1 MRKTG
6 HRARREELSAGRI
19 EYIEAAR
26 QRLRSRRMRRTMLL
40 VALVAAAVIYLTGLV
55 NTSVML
61 LEDMAD
67 TVRIALM
74 PEQGF
79 PQQTGAGAVYQAETL
94 GGSFVVL
101 GEEGCTVFS
110 NGGGRLNTVGTG
122 YARPALAAGGN
133 SFVLYNRSGS
143 ELRVESR
150 TRELYTRQ
158 TEGHIYLC
166 ALSDRGELAVV
177 TDDVRKL
184 ALLTIYDANR
194 NELLTW
200 STTTA
205 EGVPLRMDF
214 SPDGTQLAIAAV
226 TAQDGQ
232 MVTNLYLL
240 NLRAGEPQL
249 LASEPGSTPL
259 ALTWCS
265 NDRLL
270 AVCDT
275 HAALY
280 GSDGS
285 AQGRYDFGG
294 QDVAALSAEG
304 GGLAVLFGSGP
315 SSTAL
320 LLDGG
325 LGVQYTGP
333 VPNAHGIVRGNG
345 AFYLLCESSVECYG
359 LDGAYQWSYPL
370 DARPQA
376 LLAGEDLFVFAGNLV
391 RSVRV
396 CGQSGPADHSAPARR
411 GRQQRNAGTLTQ
423 CLIKNFG
430 YVHESVICF

>member
-79 PQQTGAGAVYQAETL
+79 PQQTGAGEVYQAETL

-294 QDVAALSAEG
+294 QYVAALSAER

-391 RSVRV
+391 QRIVPPQPEAAS
-396 CGQSGPADHSAPARR
+396 SG
-411 GRQQRNAGTLTQ
+411 
-423 CLIKNFG
+423 
-430 YVHESVICF
+430 

>member
-26 QRLRSRRMRRTMLL
+26 QRLRSRRIRRTMLL
-40 VALVAAAVIYLTGLV
+40 VALVAAAVIYHTGLV

-304 GGLAVLFGSGP
+304 GGVAVLFGSGP

-345 AFYLLCESSVECYG
+345 AFYLLCESSVECYS

-391 RSVRV
+391 QRIIPPQPEEA
-396 CGQSGPADHSAPARR
+396 GSG
-411 GRQQRNAGTLTQ
+411 GTLA
-423 CLIKNFG
+423 L
-430 YVHESVICF
+430 

>member
-26 QRLRSRRMRRTMLL
+26 QRLRSRRIRRTMLL

-101 GEEGCTVFS
+101 GEEGCAVFS

-166 ALSDRGELAVV
+166 ALSNRGELAVV

-184 ALLTIYDANR
+184 ALLTVYDANR

-325 LGVQYTGP
+325 LGMQYTGP

-391 RSVRV
+391 QRIVPPQPEAAS
-396 CGQSGPADHSAPARR
+396 SG
-411 GRQQRNAGTLTQ
+411 
-423 CLIKNFG
+423 
-430 YVHESVICF
+430 

>member
-26 QRLRSRRMRRTMLL
+26 QRLRSRRIRRTMLL

-79 PQQTGAGAVYQAETL
+79 PQQTGAGVVYQAETL

-304 GGLAVLFGSGP
+304 DGLAVLFGSGP

-391 RSVRV
+391 QRIVPPQPEEA
-396 CGQSGPADHSAPARR
+396 GSG
-411 GRQQRNAGTLTQ
+411 GTLA
-423 CLIKNFG
+423 L
-430 YVHESVICF
+430 

>member
-26 QRLRSRRMRRTMLL
+26 QRLRSRRIRRTMLL

-370 DARPQA
+370 DARPQT

-391 RSVRV
+391 QRIVPPQPEEA
-396 CGQSGPADHSAPARR
+396 GSG
-411 GRQQRNAGTLTQ
+411 GTLA
-423 CLIKNFG
+423 L
-430 YVHESVICF
+430 

>member
-79 PQQTGAGAVYQAETL
+79 PQQTGAGEVYQAETL

-294 QDVAALSAEG
+294 QDVAALSAER

-391 RSVRV
+391 QRIVPPQPEEA
-396 CGQSGPADHSAPARR
+396 GSG
-411 GRQQRNAGTLTQ
+411 GTLA
-423 CLIKNFG
+423 L
-430 YVHESVICF
+430 

>member
-26 QRLRSRRMRRTMLL
+26 QRLRSRRIRRTMLL

-94 GGSFVVL
+94 GGSFVAL

-391 RSVRV
+391 QRIVPPQPEEA
-396 CGQSGPADHSAPARR
+396 GSGGMLA
-411 GRQQRNAGTLTQ
+411 L
-423 CLIKNFG
+423 
-430 YVHESVICF
+430 

>member
-94 GGSFVVL
+94 GGSFVAL

-166 ALSDRGELAVV
+166 ALSNRGELAVV

-320 LLDGG
+320 LLGGG

-376 LLAGEDLFVFAGNLV
+376 LLAGEGLFVFAGNLV
-391 RSVRV
+391 
-396 CGQSGPADHSAPARR
+396 
-411 GRQQRNAGTLTQ
+411 QRIIPPQPEEAGSDGTLA
-423 CLIKNFG
+423 L
-430 YVHESVICF
+430 

>member
-26 QRLRSRRMRRTMLL
+26 QRLRSRRIRRTMLL

-166 ALSDRGELAVV
+166 ALSNRGELAVV

-184 ALLTIYDANR
+184 ALLTVYDANR

-391 RSVRV
+391 QRIIPPQPEEA
-396 CGQSGPADHSAPARR
+396 GSG
-411 GRQQRNAGTLTQ
+411 GTLA
-423 CLIKNFG
+423 L
-430 YVHESVICF
+430 

>member
-26 QRLRSRRMRRTMLL
+26 QRLRSRRIRRTMLL

-391 RSVRV
+391 QRIVPPQPEEA
-396 CGQSGPADHSAPARR
+396 GSG
-411 GRQQRNAGTLTQ
+411 GTLA
-423 CLIKNFG
+423 L
-430 YVHESVICF
+430 

>member
-26 QRLRSRRMRRTMLL
+26 QRLRSRRIRRTMLL

-101 GEEGCTVFS
+101 GEEGCAVFS

-166 ALSDRGELAVV
+166 ALSNRGELAVV

-184 ALLTIYDANR
+184 ALLTVYDANR

-391 RSVRV
+391 QRIVPPQPEAAS
-396 CGQSGPADHSAPARR
+396 SG
-411 GRQQRNAGTLTQ
+411 GTLA
-423 CLIKNFG
+423 L
-430 YVHESVICF
+430 

>member
-158 TEGHIYLC
+158 TEGYIYLC

-304 GGLAVLFGSGP
+304 GGLAVLFGSRP

-376 LLAGEDLFVFAGNLV
+376 LLAGKDLFVFAGNLV
-391 RSVRV
+391 
-396 CGQSGPADHSAPARR
+396 
-411 GRQQRNAGTLTQ
+411 QRIVPPQPEAASNG
-423 CLIKNFG
+423 
-430 YVHESVICF
+430 

>member
-376 LLAGEDLFVFAGNLV
+376 LLAGKDLFVFAGNLV
-391 RSVRV
+391 
-396 CGQSGPADHSAPARR
+396 
-411 GRQQRNAGTLTQ
+411 QRIVPPQPEAASNG
-423 CLIKNFG
+423 
-430 YVHESVICF
+430 

>member
-184 ALLTIYDANR
+184 ALLTVYDANR

-391 RSVRV
+391 QRIVPPQPEAAS
-396 CGQSGPADHSAPARR
+396 SG
-411 GRQQRNAGTLTQ
+411 
-423 CLIKNFG
+423 
-430 YVHESVICF
+430 

>member
-166 ALSDRGELAVV
+166 ALSNRGELAVV

-391 RSVRV
+391 QRIVPPQPEAAS
-396 CGQSGPADHSAPARR
+396 SG
-411 GRQQRNAGTLTQ
+411 GTLA
-423 CLIKNFG
+423 L
-430 YVHESVICF
+430 

>member
-26 QRLRSRRMRRTMLL
+26 QRLRSRRIRRTMLL

-166 ALSDRGELAVV
+166 ALSNRGELAVV

-184 ALLTIYDANR
+184 ALLTVYDANR

-391 RSVRV
+391 
-396 CGQSGPADHSAPARR
+396 
-411 GRQQRNAGTLTQ
+411 QRIIPPQPEEAGSDGTLA
-423 CLIKNFG
+423 L
-430 YVHESVICF
+430 

>member
-101 GEEGCTVFS
+101 GEEGCAVFS

-391 RSVRV
+391 QRIVPPQPEEA
-396 CGQSGPADHSAPARR
+396 GSG
-411 GRQQRNAGTLTQ
+411 GTLA
-423 CLIKNFG
+423 L
-430 YVHESVICF
+430 

>member
-26 QRLRSRRMRRTMLL
+26 QRLRSRRIRRTMLL

-79 PQQTGAGAVYQAETL
+79 PQQTGAGEVYQAETL

-249 LASEPGSTPL
+249 RAGEPGSAPR
-259 ALTWCS
+259 AWTWGS
-265 NDRLL
+265 DDRLR
-270 AVCDT
+270 AVCDR
-275 HAALY
+275 HAALS
-280 GSDGS
+280 GADGS
-285 AQGRYDFGG
+285 AQGGYDFGG

-391 RSVRV
+391 QRIVPPQPEAAS
-396 CGQSGPADHSAPARR
+396 SG
-411 GRQQRNAGTLTQ
+411 
-423 CLIKNFG
+423 
-430 YVHESVICF
+430 

>member
-166 ALSDRGELAVV
+166 ALSNRGELAVV

-184 ALLTIYDANR
+184 ALLTVYDANR

-345 AFYLLCESSVECYG
+345 AFYLLCDSSVECYG

-391 RSVRV
+391 
-396 CGQSGPADHSAPARR
+396 
-411 GRQQRNAGTLTQ
+411 QRIIPPQPEEAGSDGTLA
-423 CLIKNFG
+423 L
-430 YVHESVICF
+430 

>member
-26 QRLRSRRMRRTMLL
+26 QRLRSRRIRRTMLL

-391 RSVRV
+391 QRIVPPQPEET
-396 CGQSGPADHSAPARR
+396 GSGGMLA
-411 GRQQRNAGTLTQ
+411 L
-423 CLIKNFG
+423 
-430 YVHESVICF
+430 

>member
-19 EYIEAAR
+19 EYIE
-26 QRLRSRRMRRTMLL
+26 RLRSRRMRRTMLL

-391 RSVRV
+391 QRIVPPQPEEA
-396 CGQSGPADHSAPARR
+396 GSG
-411 GRQQRNAGTLTQ
+411 GTLA
-423 CLIKNFG
+423 L
-430 YVHESVICF
+430 

>member
-94 GGSFVVL
+94 GGSFVAL

-166 ALSDRGELAVV
+166 ALSNRGELAVV

-391 RSVRV
+391 QRIIPPQPEEA
-396 CGQSGPADHSAPARR
+396 GSG
-411 GRQQRNAGTLTQ
+411 GTLA
-423 CLIKNFG
+423 L
-430 YVHESVICF
+430 

>member
-26 QRLRSRRMRRTMLL
+26 QRLRSRRIRRTMLL

-333 VPNAHGIVRGNG
+333 VPNAHGIVRGNV

-391 RSVRV
+391 QRIVPPQPEEA
-396 CGQSGPADHSAPARR
+396 GSG
-411 GRQQRNAGTLTQ
+411 GTLA
-423 CLIKNFG
+423 L
-430 YVHESVICF
+430 

>member
-79 PQQTGAGAVYQAETL
+79 PQQTGAGAVYQAESL

-391 RSVRV
+391 QRIVPPQPEEA
-396 CGQSGPADHSAPARR
+396 GSG
-411 GRQQRNAGTLTQ
+411 GTLA
-423 CLIKNFG
+423 L
-430 YVHESVICF
+430 

>member
-26 QRLRSRRMRRTMLL
+26 QRLRSRRIRRTMLL

-376 LLAGEDLFVFAGNLV
+376 LLAREDLFVFAGNLV
-391 RSVRV
+391 QRIIPPQPEEA
-396 CGQSGPADHSAPARR
+396 GSG
-411 GRQQRNAGTLTQ
+411 GTLA
-423 CLIKNFG
+423 L
-430 YVHESVICF
+430 

>member
-26 QRLRSRRMRRTMLL
+26 QRLRSRRIRRTMLL

-294 QDVAALSAEG
+294 QDVVALSAEG

-333 VPNAHGIVRGNG
+333 VPNAHGIVRRNG

-391 RSVRV
+391 QRIVPPQPEEA
-396 CGQSGPADHSAPARR
+396 GSG
-411 GRQQRNAGTLTQ
+411 GTLA
-423 CLIKNFG
+423 L
-430 YVHESVICF
+430 

>member
-26 QRLRSRRMRRTMLL
+26 QRLHSRRIRRTMLL

-391 RSVRV
+391 QRIVPPQPEAAS
-396 CGQSGPADHSAPARR
+396 SG
-411 GRQQRNAGTLTQ
+411 
-423 CLIKNFG
+423 
-430 YVHESVICF
+430 

>member
-6 HRARREELSAGRI
+6 RRARREEMSAGRI

-26 QRLRSRRMRRTMLL
+26 QRLRSRRLRRTILL

-67 TVRIALM
+67 SVRIALM
-74 PEQGF
+74 PEQG
-79 PQQTGAGAVYQAETL
+79 
-94 GGSFVVL
+94 
-101 GEEGCTVFS
+101 
-110 NGGGRLNTVGTG
+110 GGRLNAIGTG
-122 YARPALAAGGN
+122 YARPALAAGKN

-158 TEGHIYLC
+158 TDGHIYLC

-184 ALLTIYDANR
+184 ALLTVYDSGR

-205 EGVPLRMDF
+205 EGVPMRMAF

-226 TAQDGQ
+226 TAQNGQ
-232 MVTNLYLL
+232 MLTNLYLL

-249 LASEPGSTPL
+249 LSSEPGSTPL
-259 ALTWCS
+259 ALTWPS

-285 AQGRYDFGG
+285 AKGRYDFGG
-294 QDVAALSAEG
+294 QTVAALSAEH

-325 LGVQYTGP
+325 LGVQYQGP
-333 VPNAHGIVRGNG
+333 VPTAHGIVRG
-345 AFYLLCESSVECYG
+345 ADAIYLLCESSVECYG
-359 LDGAYQWSYPL
+359 LDGTYQWSFAL

-376 LLAGEDLFVFAGNLV
+376 MLASEDGDLFVFAGNLV
-391 RSVRV
+391 QRV
-396 CGQSGPADHSAPARR
+396 TPPSPEA
-411 GRQQRNAGTLTQ
+411 
-423 CLIKNFG
+423 
-430 YVHESVICF
+430 ESSPEA

>member
-391 RSVRV
+391 QRIIPPQPEEA
-396 CGQSGPADHSAPARR
+396 GSG
-411 GRQQRNAGTLTQ
+411 GTLA
-423 CLIKNFG
+423 L
-430 YVHESVICF
+430 

>member
-26 QRLRSRRMRRTMLL
+26 QRLRSRRIRRTMLL

-333 VPNAHGIVRGNG
+333 VPNAHSIVRGNG

-391 RSVRV
+391 QRIVPPQPEEA
-396 CGQSGPADHSAPARR
+396 GSG
-411 GRQQRNAGTLTQ
+411 GTLA
-423 CLIKNFG
+423 L
-430 YVHESVICF
+430 

>member
-122 YARPALAAGGN
+122 YARPALAAGKN

-391 RSVRV
+391 QRIVPPQPEEA
-396 CGQSGPADHSAPARR
+396 GSGGMLA
-411 GRQQRNAGTLTQ
+411 L
-423 CLIKNFG
+423 
-430 YVHESVICF
+430 

>member
-6 HRARREELSAGRI
+6 RRARREEMSAGRI

-26 QRLRSRRMRRTMLL
+26 QRLRSRRIRRTMLL

-67 TVRIALM
+67 SVRIALM

-391 RSVRV
+391 QRIVPPQPEEA
-396 CGQSGPADHSAPARR
+396 GSG
-411 GRQQRNAGTLTQ
+411 GTLA
-423 CLIKNFG
+423 L
-430 YVHESVICF
+430 

>member
-26 QRLRSRRMRRTMLL
+26 QRLRSRRIRRTMLL

-391 RSVRV
+391 QRIVPPQPEAAS
-396 CGQSGPADHSAPARR
+396 SG
-411 GRQQRNAGTLTQ
+411 
-423 CLIKNFG
+423 
-430 YVHESVICF
+430 

>member
-166 ALSDRGELAVV
+166 ALSNRGELAVV

-333 VPNAHGIVRGNG
+333 VPNAHSIVRGNG

-391 RSVRV
+391 QRIVPPQPEEA
-396 CGQSGPADHSAPARR
+396 GSGGMLA
-411 GRQQRNAGTLTQ
+411 L
-423 CLIKNFG
+423 
-430 YVHESVICF
+430 

>member
-26 QRLRSRRMRRTMLL
+26 QRLRSRRIRRTMLL

-94 GGSFVVL
+94 GGSFVAL

-376 LLAGEDLFVFAGNLV
+376 LLAREDLFVFAGNLV
-391 RSVRV
+391 QRIIPPQPEEA
-396 CGQSGPADHSAPARR
+396 GSG
-411 GRQQRNAGTLTQ
+411 GTLA
-423 CLIKNFG
+423 L
-430 YVHESVICF
+430 

>member
-79 PQQTGAGAVYQAETL
+79 PQQTGAGEVYQAETL

-166 ALSDRGELAVV
+166 ALSNRGELAVV

-294 QDVAALSAEG
+294 QDVAALSAER

-391 RSVRV
+391 QRIVPPQPEEA
-396 CGQSGPADHSAPARR
+396 GSG
-411 GRQQRNAGTLTQ
+411 GTLA
-423 CLIKNFG
+423 L
-430 YVHESVICF
+430 

>member
-122 YARPALAAGGN
+122 YARPALAAGKN

-184 ALLTIYDANR
+184 ALLTVYDANR

-391 RSVRV
+391 QRIVPPQPEAA
-396 CGQSGPADHSAPARR
+396 GSG
-411 GRQQRNAGTLTQ
+411 GTLA
-423 CLIKNFG
+423 L
-430 YVHESVICF
+430 